1 MFLNNLYDFQIAM
14 RIYTLADK
22 HHSLAQKQKYFPPN
36 IFTKYFPG
44 GVTSAVY
51 ISTDHDQSLDTGQ

>member
-22 HHSLAQKQKYFPPN
+22 HKSQVNHSLAQKQKYFLPN

-44 GVTSAVY
+44 GVTSAV
-51 ISTDHDQSLDTGQ
+51 LC